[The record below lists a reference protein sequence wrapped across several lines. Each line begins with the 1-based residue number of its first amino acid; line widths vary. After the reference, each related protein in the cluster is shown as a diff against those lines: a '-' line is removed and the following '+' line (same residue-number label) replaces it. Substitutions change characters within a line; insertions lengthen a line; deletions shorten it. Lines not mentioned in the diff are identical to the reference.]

1 MSPSNVE
8 LARTGW
14 EAFARG
20 DLDALRP
27 LLDPEVKWH
36 GGDPSAPYACHSS
49 QEVLAFMAR
58 ANERQSPEGRM
69 AAELVDVADFGDRV
83 VVVIRPGDP
92 VRAGELRANMTTF
105 RNGKVIEMVAFE
117 SPEEALAA
125 ASGGAR

>member
-1 MSPSNVE
+1 
-8 LARTGW
+8 
-14 EAFARG
+14 
-20 DLDALRP
+20 
-27 LLDPEVKWH
+27 
-36 GGDPSAPYACHSS
+36 
-49 QEVLAFMAR
+49 MAR

-117 SPEEALAA
+117 SPEGALAA